1 MKVTTP
7 QGSNQAATPQSSGG
21 AGRPGTAPGSEQP
34 ERLAKTLKAR
44 WVWAIALGSAVGWG
58 AFILPTDWLAVG
70 GPVGAI
76 SGFMIGGA
84 LMVLIAVS
92 YGFLIKSFP
101 VSGGE
106 LAFALVGFGRTH
118 AYFCG
123 WYLTLGYTCIVALNA
138 SAMALLFRKLMPDL
152 VQQGYLYTVAGWDV
166 YIVEVVISMTVLVVF
181 ALLNI
186 RGTALS
192 GRIQFIACVIMLIA
206 VVCILVGVL
215 ISPQT
220 VLSNATPAFPAGVNP
235 VAAIAAIV
243 AIAPWAFIGFD
254 NVPQAAE
261 EFDFPPAK
269 AMRLIVLA
277 LLAAAVLY
285 CAMIASVAFS
295 APWEA
300 LANGDSAWGSADAL
314 TGVMGGIGMLL
325 LSIGITMGVS
335 TGLNGFYVSASRI
348 LLGMGRAQMVPAIFA
363 RLHPKYKTPHYGVLF
378 VAAVCLISPWFG
390 RAALTWV
397 VDMSAVGVT
406 VAYLYTCLCAFKLFR
421 TTNSKRGQS
430 ELGDVNSTSKKVLSL
445 LGAITALTFM
455 ALLLIP
461 GSPGALGKESMIA
474 LVVWTLLGVIF
485 FLMRRKHNKT
495 LSDEQVDMLVL
506 GAPRPK
512 GTELRQ
518 RSRS

>member
-1 MKVTTP
+1 MKATTHNGTTP
-7 QGSNQAATPQSSGG
+7 VATAPQGG
-21 AGRPGTAPGSEQP
+21 AGGPAGQAPGGQQP

-58 AFILPTDWLAVG
+58 AFILPTDWLATG

-76 SGFMIGGA
+76 TGFMVGGA
-84 LMVLIAVS
+84 LMILIAVS

-106 LAFALVGFGRTH
+106 LAFALVGFGRSH
-118 AYFCG
+118 AFFCG

-152 VQQGYLYTVAGWDV
+152 VQQGYLYSIAGWDV
-166 YIVEVVISMTVLVVF
+166 YIVEVLLSMTVLVVF

-192 GRIQFIACVIMLIA
+192 GRIQFIACVIMLVA
-206 VVCILVGVL
+206 VACILAGVL
-215 ISPQT
+215 ISPEA
-220 VLSNATPAFPAGVNP
+220 VLSNAAPAFPENVNP

-277 LLAAAVLY
+277 LLAAALLY
-285 CAMIASVAFS
+285 CAMIAAVAFA
-295 APWEA
+295 APWES
-300 LANGDSAWGSADAL
+300 LVNGESAWGTADAL
-314 TGVMGGIGMLL
+314 TAVMGGVGMLL
-325 LSIGITMGVS
+325 LAIGITMGVS

-348 LLGMGRAQMVPAIFA
+348 LLAMGRAQMVPAVFA

-378 VAAVCLISPWFG
+378 VGAVCLVSPWFG

-406 VAYLYTCLCAFKLFR
+406 VAYLYTCLCAFRLFR
-421 TTNSKRGQS
+421 TTNSKLGQS

-445 LGAITALTFM
+445 LGALTSLTFM

-461 GSPGALGKESMIA
+461 GSPGALGKESLLA
-474 LVVWTLLGVIF
+474 LLVWTLLGVAF

-512 GTELRQ
+512 GSELR
-518 RSRS
+518 RKAKA